1 MTTHRHRRAY
11 DNSIL
16 KNNGRLAG
24 RVAEFVPVCWFCGIE
39 EAKSTREHI
48 VPLWLQKELGAE
60 SQTIAPF
67 RFEMSTYLST
77 SQKELCSESQ
87 TIAPFRF
94 EMSTGK
100 STHVRSEYSLKSLM
114 CGQVCAKCN
123 NGWMSKLEVAAKTP
137 LMALINNQ
145 VVEDDDLAVI
155 AQWVAKTAI
164 ALNASMPYRLLWN
177 RADRHAS
184 RFGVPNRT
192 VVGASWSRDRHDDD
206 VNWQQG
212 GPMLVFG
219 PKTLADFDG
228 VNGQIEQ
235 TYLLSLRLRNL
246 VLHCVH
252 QQPGRQFS
260 VSGSFREIYP
270 ATPERVRLH
279 WLPNHQ
285 PGGLV
290 ELALVDSPFFPT

>member
-1 MTTHRHRRAY
+1 MTTHRPRRAY

-16 KNNGRLAG
+16 KGNGRLAG
-24 RVAEFVPVCWFCGIE
+24 RVAESVPVCWFCGVE
-39 EAKSTREHI
+39 EAKSTREHV
-48 VPLWLQKELGAE
+48 VPLWLQKKLGAE

-67 RFEMSTYLST
+67 RFEML
-77 SQKELCSESQ
+77 
-87 TIAPFRF
+87 
-94 EMSTGK
+94 TGK
-100 STHVRSEYSLKSLM
+100 LTHARSEYSLNSLM

-123 NGWMSKLEVAAKTP
+123 SGWMSKLEVATKIP

-184 RFGVPNRT
+184 QFGVPDRT

-212 GPMLVFG
+212 GPISLFV
-219 PKTLADFDG
+219 PKSLADDDG
-228 VNGQIEQ
+228 VKEQIEQ
-235 TYLLSLRLRNL
+235 TYLLSLRLKNL

-270 ATPERVRLH
+270 ATPERVRVN
-279 WLPNHQ
+279 WLPSHQ
-285 PGGLV
+285 PGGLI
-290 ELALVDSPFFPT
+290 ELTLVDSPFFPT